1 MQNNAPNLFVSK
13 IQNISDLNHIDLPID
28 AEVYFIDIDSLKT
41 YEAYK
46 INEIQVTRYLGQFE
60 MENEIMAFKKSKGN
74 FSNCFLHMKSSYLSF

>member
-13 IQNISDLNHIDLPID
+13 IQNISDLNHIALPID

-60 MENEIMAFKKSKGN
+60 MENEIMLFKKSKGN
-74 FSNCFLHMKSSYLSF
+74 FLHMKSTN